1 MSEAAV
7 EAPQQP
13 SGEAPAP
20 EKTFSQAELDRMISE
35 RLARQKAQF
44 GDVDGL
50 KQKAAEFDKLQEERM
65 TEQQKLSARAE
76 AAERAQQ
83 QAQAEA
89 LRYKA
94 AATHQVSADN
104 FDLLGSG
111 NEEEVTARAQRVGAF
126 EAALR
131 ELETVKAELE
141 VLKQGRPGN
150 IRPTESLRPGATPVE
165 VPVAGDAYPSAW
177 LPGPRP
183 TT

>member
-1 MSEAAV
+1 MSEAAT

-13 SGEAPAP
+13 PAEAPAP
-20 EKTFSQAELDRMISE
+20 EKTFSQADLDRMIAE

-50 KQKAAEFDKLQEERM
+50 KQKAAEFDKLQEERL
-65 TEQQKLSARAE
+65 TEQEKLLARAE
-76 AAERAQQ
+76 AAERAR
-83 QAQAEA
+83 ATSESEA

-111 NEEEVTARAQRVGAF
+111 SEEEVTARAQRVGTF

-141 VLKQGRPGN
+141 TLRQGKPSTQ
-150 IRPTESLRPGATPVE
+150 RPTESLRPGATPVD